1 MVKRT
6 LSVCFLFLSGIILL
20 GHAIIPHQ
28 HHLTDDRLVKT
39 AIHHHHITDTE
50 NPANHSH
57 EHDGSSTKHF
67 VLEQVVIARSS
78 ALRPAL
84 QPATGSIFGHDHDL
98 SIVFI
103 ACLTNNYQ
111 IILPESRLFL
121 RTDYQILSFLLN
133 YRDNRLRG
141 PPEA

>member
-6 LSVCFLFLSGIILL
+6 LSICFLFLSGIILL

-28 HHLTDDRLVKT
+28 HHLTGDRLVKT

-67 VLEQVVIARSS
+67 VLEQVVIARAI
-78 ALRPAL
+78 ALRPAPQL
-84 QPATGSIFGHDHDL
+84 ASGSIFDFDHDHSFL
-98 SIVFI
+98 FI
-103 ACLTNNYQ
+103 ACITNTYQ
-111 IILPESRLFL
+111 LIIPESNVFR
-121 RTDYQILSFLLN
+121 RTDYQVRSLLLII
-133 YRDNRLRG
+133 RDNRLRG
-141 PPEA
+141 PPVA

>member
-78 ALRPAL
+78 ALRPAPQL
-84 QPATGSIFGHDHDL
+84 TSGSIFDFDHDHSL
-98 SIVFI
+98 LFI
-103 ACLTNNYQ
+103 ACLTNTYQ
-111 IILPESRLFL
+111 LIIPESTLFR
-121 RTDYQILSFLLN
+121 RTDHQISSFLYLCC
-133 YRDNRLRG
+133 DNRLRG
-141 PPEA
+141 PPAV